1 MFERCMKFVKVAEGG
16 ANFDVV
22 NGKPVL
28 KRSARNDRGGPTKY
42 GITWGTLARAYS
54 QGVVDHNDI
63 VQLTRQEAVR
73 IFEAFYWIPS
83 RADRMSWGLCLA
95 HFDTAVNS
103 GVSGAG
109 KMLQRAVN
117 DLSIRKIAVDGIIG
131 PDSLRAIGDLDQA
144 SLTKQQL
151 SVRAAFFSGLV
162 ARDPG
167 QGVFLQGWRLRIER
181 LAKEAGVL
189 SPNQFLISM
198 EGRILGL

>member
-1 MFERCMKFVKVAEGG
+1 MKFVKVAEGG

-42 GITWGTLARAYS
+42 GVTWGTLARAYS

-73 IFEAFYWIPS
+73 IFEAFYWVPS
-83 RADRMSWGLCLA
+83 RADRLPWGLCLA
-95 HFDTAVNS
+95 HFDTSITS
-103 GVSGAG
+103 GVGGAG
-109 KMLQRAVN
+109 KLLQRAVN

-131 PDSLRAIGDLDQA
+131 PDSLRAIGDLDVMA
-144 SLTKQQL
+144 LVKQQTE
-151 SVRAAFFSGLV
+151 VRKAFFHGLV

-167 QGVFLQGWRLRIER
+167 QGDHLQGWINRLNRLRRE
-181 LAKEAGVL
+181 V
-189 SPNQFLISM
+189 
-198 EGRILGL
+198 GL

>member
-54 QGVVDHNDI
+54 QGVTQHNDI

-73 IFEAFYWIPS
+73 IFEVFYWVPS
-83 RADRMSWGLCLA
+83 RSDRLPWGLCLA
-95 HFDTAVNS
+95 HFDAAVNS

-117 DLSIRKIAVDGIIG
+117 DLSIHKITVDGIIG
-131 PDSLRAIGDLDQA
+131 PDSLRAIGDLDVMA
-144 SLTKQQL
+144 LTKQQIN
-151 SVRAAFFSGLV
+151 VREAFFRGLV

-167 QGVFLQGWRLRIER
+167 QGVFLQGWINRLNRLRRE
-181 LAKEAGVL
+181 V
-189 SPNQFLISM
+189 
-198 EGRILGL
+198 GL